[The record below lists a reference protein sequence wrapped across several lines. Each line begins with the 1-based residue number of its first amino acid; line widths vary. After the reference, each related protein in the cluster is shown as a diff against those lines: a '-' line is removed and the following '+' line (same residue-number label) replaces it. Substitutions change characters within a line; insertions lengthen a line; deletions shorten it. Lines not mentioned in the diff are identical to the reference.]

1 MDASMHPSS
10 LSLLA
15 LNKLPRPASKCVIQN
30 NSIERSPHLQVNV
43 RSSLQV
49 AAAVSVLVV
58 GLLSSRQLL
67 RLARQPYATDG
78 DNLYL
83 TRFESVKSALPQ
95 RGVICYMPDPDG
107 SFEAK
112 KHYFLAQYALAP
124 LVLRATPD
132 CDPVLA
138 DFPAGAA
145 PDSILGRQFVVLRD
159 FGNGLMLLR
168 RNTGQ

>member
-1 MDASMHPSS
+1 MILRPSLRIAAA
-10 LSLLA
+10 LSL
-15 LNKLPRPASKCVIQN
+15 
-30 NSIERSPHLQVNV
+30 
-43 RSSLQV
+43 
-49 AAAVSVLVV
+49 LVV
-58 GLLSSRQLL
+58 GLLSSEQLL
-67 RLARQPYATDG
+67 RLARQPYVVDG

-83 TRFESVKSALPQ
+83 IRFEGVKGALPQ
-95 RGVICYMPDPDG
+95 RGVVCYMPSPDG

-138 DFPAGAA
+138 DFPAGPA
-145 PDSILGRQFVVLRD
+145 PDSILGRQFVVLKD
-159 FGNGLMLLR
+159 FGNGVMLLR

>member
-1 MDASMHPSS
+1 M
-10 LSLLA
+10 
-15 LNKLPRPASKCVIQN
+15 
-30 NSIERSPHLQVNV
+30 QVNL
-43 RSSLQV
+43 RSSLRI

-58 GLLSSRQLL
+58 ALLSSEQLL
-67 RLARQPYATDG
+67 RLARQPYAIDG

-83 TRFESVKSALPQ
+83 TRFERVKSALPQ
-95 RGVICYMPDPDG
+95 RGVICYMPSSDA

-138 DFPAGAA
+138 DFPTGPA
-145 PDSILGRQFVVLRD
+145 PDSIPGRQFVVLKD
-159 FGNGLMLLR
+159 FGNGVLLLR